1 MDVQRCDIYCHKD
14 CDCNEYCSDDLST
27 CVSKQRENDNSDEQ
41 MDFYK
46 TETALVIWAKIIAC
60 ENNVPIKILSLL
72 AFVNKELN
80 EIVQWRLNLFK
91 KTYLKYQN
99 KFGQKLYRRLIG
111 HPFEYDGT
119 KSKII
124 QVSDMTFGPA
134 GLGVFNLSAPLF
146 DPDFTDKNKI
156 AFTNMCLMANS
167 PEEFE
172 LTVCVTPE
180 LPIIKKIISSVDY
193 VDLGEVTP
201 NIRANLIKK
210 YGENEID
217 HPGRY
222 FLDLNLA
229 TKNNPIVLGDEFVS
243 EKRIYFKFTGLLSG
257 LHWSA
262 PYIVQTFPYF
272 IAQFKTT
279 PCDKYIWTDYGL
291 SFNGKI
297 NTHVATTSLIR
308 PRSEIIVEPEPKLWV
323 PLQFW
328 FNQQRDNIIPSHVLE
343 YLEPNQIQNYSEY
356 NDEAN
361 YGSDYNSEYDSD
373 YEISYSDLD

>member
-1 MDVQRCDIYCHKD
+1 MDIQRCNVYTHKD
-14 CDCNEYCSDDLST
+14 CSHNEYYSDNLST
-27 CVSKQRENDNSDEQ
+27 HNVEQRENDDSDKQ
-41 MDFYK
+41 LDFYK
-46 TETALVIWAKIIAC
+46 TEAVLVIFAQIASR
-60 ENNVPIKILSLL
+60 ENNIPVKAMSLL
-72 AFVNKELN
+72 ASVNKELN
-80 EIVQWRLNLFK
+80 EIVQWRLNLLK
-91 KTYLKYQN
+91 KIYLKYQN
-99 KFGQKLYRRLIG
+99 KFGQKLYRKLIG

-134 GLGVFNLSAPLF
+134 GLGIFNLSAPLF
-146 DPDFTDKNKI
+146 EPEFTDKNKI
-156 AFTNMCLMANS
+156 AFANMCLMANQ

-172 LTVCVTPE
+172 LIICVTPE
-180 LPIIKKIISSVDY
+180 LPIIKKTISSDDY
-193 VDLGEVTP
+193 IDLGEVTP
-201 NIRANLIKK
+201 DIRTNLIKK

-243 EKRIYFKFTGLLSG
+243 AERIYFKFSGLLSG
-257 LHWSA
+257 LYWSA

-279 PCDKYIWTDYGL
+279 PCDKYIWTNYGL

-308 PRSEIIVEPEPKLWV
+308 PRSEIAVEPEPKLWV

-328 FNQQRDNIIPSHVLE
+328 FNQQRDHIIPSHVLE

-356 NDEAN
+356 NNE
-361 YGSDYNSEYDSD
+361 SDYNSEYDSD
-373 YEISYSDLD
+373 YENSDID